1 MVRATGLDS
10 RANCALRS
18 FAALTVHRT
27 VIQYRSYFKSV
38 ASRYC
43 VDIKMVRAT
52 GLEPA
57 HRRYQILSLARL
69 PVPPRPQ
76 AIHIVSHK
84 DGKSKTLKKFFIY
97 IISYAQ
103 MRTNSVR
110 KKSKRTILGAFAF
123 LAERV
128 KRKTTFMTKHLSCS
142 KPLQHPG

>member
-10 RANCALRS
+10 RANYALRS

-38 ASRYC
+38 ALRYS

-76 AIHIVSHK
+76 KPIVFYHI
-84 DGKSKTLKKFFIY
+84 I
-97 IISYAQ
+97 
-103 MRTNSVR
+103 R
-110 KKSKRTILGAFAF
+110 KKASLSHNLFKR
-123 LAERV
+123 
-128 KRKTTFMTKHLSCS
+128 
-142 KPLQHPG
+142 